1 MRLKSIFSCVDTPFI
16 SQFESIYFQIFIH
29 PCFKRKSIHLQF
41 SWTYFN
47 ILRSIFALFF
57 VDKRLVVFSGTG
69 ESGKSTFIKQMRII
83 HGAGYS
89 EDDRRGFIKL
99 VFQNIFMAMQSMI
112 RAMEILKITYQHD
125 DSQVRVKSR
134 LIKRVSNPALPPT
147 QKSYIF

>member
-1 MRLKSIFSCVDTPFI
+1 MFVQDVEGISFFKKILKDIF
-16 SQFESIYFQIFIH
+16 
-29 PCFKRKSIHLQF
+29 F
-41 SWTYFN
+41 SN
-47 ILRSIFALFF
+47 PILFAHSAIN
-57 VDKRLVVFSGTG
+57 KRLFLISGTG

-125 DSQVRVKSR
+125 DSQVTGKSHH
-134 LIKRVSNPALPPT
+134 INPALA
-147 QKSYIF
+147 QKRFDLSLIHELRLFLTRNYKFHHKS